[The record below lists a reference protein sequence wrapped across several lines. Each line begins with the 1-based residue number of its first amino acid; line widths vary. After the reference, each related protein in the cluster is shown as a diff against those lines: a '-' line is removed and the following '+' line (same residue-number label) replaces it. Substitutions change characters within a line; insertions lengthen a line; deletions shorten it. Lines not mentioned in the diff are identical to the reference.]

1 MSDDLLVRDGVV
13 IPRDELVIRAT
24 RAGGPGGQHVNTSST
39 RIEVVWNVARTRALD
54 AAQRRLVLSR
64 LATRVDGDGD
74 LRVVAADSRSQRQNR
89 TAAESRLVA
98 LVSRALVIPKRRR
111 PTRPTASSVRKR
123 LDTKRRRADTK
134 RHRRGDH
141 GE

>member
-1 MSDDLLVRDGVV
+1 MSDGLLVRDGVV

-54 AAQRRLVLSR
+54 EKQRHLILTR
-64 LATRVDGDGD
+64 LAARVDGDGD

-89 TAAESRLVA
+89 NAAESRLVA

-111 PTRPTASSVRKR
+111 PTRPTAGSVRQR

-134 RHRRGDH
+134 RRRRGDH
-141 GE
+141 DE

>member
-1 MSDDLLVRDGVV
+1 VADDLAVRDGIV
-13 IPRDELVIRAT
+13 IPRDELVVRAT

-54 AAQRRLVLSR
+54 EDQRQRVLSR
-64 LATRVDGDGD
+64 LASRVDADGD

-98 LVSRALVIPKRRR
+98 LVSRALVVPKRRR
-111 PTRPTASSVRKR
+111 PTRPTAASVRQR
-123 LDTKRRRADTK
+123 LDGKRRRADTK
-134 RHRRGDH
+134 RQRRGDS

>member
-1 MSDDLLVRDGVV
+1 MSDDLVVRGGII

-54 AAQRRLVLSR
+54 AEQRRLVLSR
-64 LATRVDGDGD
+64 LATRVDADGD

-89 TAAESRLVA
+89 AAAESRLVA
-98 LVSRALVIPKRRR
+98 LIARALVVPERRR
-111 PTRPTASSVRKR
+111 PTRPTAASVRQR

-134 RHRRGDH
+134 RQRRREP

>member
-111 PTRPTASSVRKR
+111 QTRPTASSVRKR

-134 RHRRGDH
+134 RHRREDH

>member
-1 MSDDLLVRDGVV
+1 MSDDLVVRDGII

-39 RIEVVWNVARTRALD
+39 RIEIVWNVARTRALD
-54 AAQRRLVLSR
+54 DHQRRLVLSR
-64 LATRVDGDGD
+64 LATRADASGD

-89 TAAESRLVA
+89 AAAESRLVA
-98 LVSRALVIPKRRR
+98 LVARALVVPKRRR
-111 PTRPTASSVRKR
+111 PTRPTAASVRQR
-123 LDTKRRRADTK
+123 LETKRRRADTK
-134 RHRRGDH
+134 RQRHRDP

>member
-1 MSDDLLVRDGVV
+1 MTDGLLVRDGIV

-54 AAQRRLVLSR
+54 EKQRSLVLTR
-64 LATRVDGDGD
+64 LATRVDADGD

-89 TAAESRLVA
+89 NTAESRLVA

-111 PTRPTASSVRKR
+111 PTRPTAASVRQR

-134 RHRRGDH
+134 RQRRRDD

>member
-1 MSDDLLVRDGVV
+1 MSDGLLVRDGVV
-13 IPRDELVIRAT
+13 IPRDELVVRAT

-54 AAQRRLVLSR
+54 EAQRRRVITR
-64 LATRVDGDGD
+64 LATRVDAGGD

-89 TAAESRLVA
+89 KAAESRLVA

-111 PTRPTASSVRKR
+111 PTRPTAASVRQR

-134 RHRRGDH
+134 RQRRGDH

>member
-64 LATRVDGDGD
+64 LATRVDADGD

>member
-1 MSDDLLVRDGVV
+1 M
-13 IPRDELVIRAT
+13 IPRDELLLRAT

-54 AAQRRLVLSR
+54 ETQRRLVLSR
-64 LATRVDGDGD
+64 LASRVDSDGD

-89 TAAESRLVA
+89 ETAESRLVA
-98 LVSRALVIPKRRR
+98 LVARALVIPKRRR
-111 PTRPTASSVRKR
+111 PTRPTASSVRQR

-134 RHRRGDH
+134 RQRRGEN

>member
-1 MSDDLLVRDGVV
+1 MADDLVVRDGII

-54 AAQRRLVLSR
+54 EEQRRLVLSR
-64 LATRVDGDGD
+64 LGTRADAEGD

-89 TAAESRLVA
+89 AAAESRLVA
-98 LVSRALVIPKRRR
+98 LVARALVVPKRRR
-111 PTRPTASSVRKR
+111 PTRPTAASVRQR
-123 LDTKRRRADTK
+123 LETKRRRADTK
-134 RHRRGDH
+134 RQRRRDP

>member
-1 MSDDLLVRDGVV
+1 MSDGLLVREGVV

-54 AAQRRLVLSR
+54 EAQRKLVITR
-64 LATRVDGDGD
+64 LATRVDAGGD

-89 TAAESRLVA
+89 NAAESRLVA

-111 PTRPTASSVRKR
+111 PTRPTAASVRQR

-134 RHRRGDH
+134 RRRRGDH

>member
-1 MSDDLLVRDGVV
+1 MSDGLLVREGIV

-54 AAQRRLVLSR
+54 EEQRSLVLTR
-64 LATRVDGDGD
+64 LAARVDADGD

-98 LVSRALVIPKRRR
+98 LLSRALVVPKRRR
-111 PTRPTASSVRKR
+111 PTRPTAASVRQR

-134 RHRRGDH
+134 RQRRGDH

>member
-1 MSDDLLVRDGVV
+1 MSDGLLVRDGVV

-39 RIEVVWNVARTRALD
+39 RIEVEWNVVRTRALD
-54 AAQRRLVLSR
+54 EEQRSLVLTR
-64 LATRVDGDGD
+64 LATRVDADGD

-89 TAAESRLVA
+89 DAAESRLVA

-111 PTRPTASSVRKR
+111 PTRPTAASVRQR

-134 RHRRGDH
+134 RQRRGDD

>member
-1 MSDDLLVRDGVV
+1 MSDGLLVRDGVV

-54 AAQRRLVLSR
+54 EEQRSLVLTR
-64 LATRVDGDGD
+64 LAARVGADGD

-89 TAAESRLVA
+89 NAAESRLVA

-111 PTRPTASSVRKR
+111 PTRPTAASVRQR

-134 RHRRGDH
+134 RQRRGDH
-141 GE
+141 AE

>member
-1 MSDDLLVRDGVV
+1 MADGLLVRDGVV

-54 AAQRRLVLSR
+54 ETQRRLVLSR
-64 LATRVDGDGD
+64 LATRVDADGD

-89 TAAESRLVA
+89 NAAESRLVA
-98 LVSRALVIPKRRR
+98 LVARALVIPKRRR
-111 PTRPTASSVRKR
+111 PTRPTASSIRQR
-123 LDTKRRRADTK
+123 LATKRRRADTK
-134 RHRRGDH
+134 RQRRGDH